1 LLLLERKQLDGPF
14 FFVQNHQHA
23 MPKMHPLIDAFIIL
37 AQASAPAAPGSAPAI
52 MTFLPIIFIFAA
64 MYFLMIAP
72 QRKKQKAQE
81 KMLAALKTG
90 DDVLTSGGIFGTITN
105 VKDDRFVVR
114 IAENVKVEVPK
125 GFINSVITKSAG
137 EEKK

>member
-1 LLLLERKQLDGPF
+1 
-14 FFVQNHQHA
+14 
-23 MPKMHPLIDAFIIL
+23 MPKMPTLAAAHLFL
-37 AQASAPAAPGSAPAI
+37 AQAPAPAAPTAPGGGATW
-52 MTFLPIIFIFAA
+52 MLLFYAFIVAA
-64 MYFLMIAP
+64 FYFLFMAP

-81 KMLAALKTG
+81 KMLAAIKSG

-114 IAENVKVEVPK
+114 IAENVKVEMPK
-125 GFINSVITKSAG
+125 GFISSVIAKSDF

>member
-14 FFVQNHQHA
+14 FFVQIHQHA
-23 MPKMHPLIDAFIIL
+23 MPKMHALAATSPFF
-37 AQASAPAAPGSAPAI
+37 AQAAAPTGPGGGSWI
-52 MTFLPIIFIFAA
+52 LLFYVFMAA
-64 MYFLMIAP
+64 ALYFLFMAP

-125 GFINSVITKSAG
+125 GFIQSVVVKSGG

>member
-1 LLLLERKQLDGPF
+1 
-14 FFVQNHQHA
+14 
-23 MPKMHPLIDAFIIL
+23 MPKMPTLAATPLFL
-37 AQASAPAAPGSAPAI
+37 AQAAAPAGPMGGGGGTWILLFYAL
-52 MTFLPIIFIFAA
+52 MAA
-64 MYFLMIAP
+64 ALYFLFMAP

-81 KMLAALKTG
+81 KMLAALKSG

-105 VKDDRFVVR
+105 VKEDRFVVR

-125 GFINSVITKSAG
+125 GYIASVIAKSDF